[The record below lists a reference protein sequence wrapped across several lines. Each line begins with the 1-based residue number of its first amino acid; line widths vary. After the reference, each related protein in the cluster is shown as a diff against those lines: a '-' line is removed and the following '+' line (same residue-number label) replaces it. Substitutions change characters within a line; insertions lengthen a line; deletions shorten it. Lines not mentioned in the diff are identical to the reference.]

1 MTFSSFWYR
10 FSASASTSAS
20 PAAFD
25 GADRVIVSGV
35 YGADKLPPE
44 ERLDP
49 ERLVHAIAARGIDA
63 VFEHTPEAVLG
74 RLVADTAPGDVVVL
88 MSNGGFGG
96 LPERLVDA
104 LERRGSAR

>member
-1 MTFSSFWYR
+1 M
-10 FSASASTSAS
+10 
-20 PAAFD
+20 
-25 GADRVIVSGV
+25 IVSGV
-35 YGADKLPPE
+35 YGADRLSVE

-63 VFEHTPEAVLG
+63 VFEPTPEAVLG
-74 RLVADTAPGDVVVL
+74 RLVADTVPGDVIVL

-104 LERRGSAR
+104 LGRRGNAR